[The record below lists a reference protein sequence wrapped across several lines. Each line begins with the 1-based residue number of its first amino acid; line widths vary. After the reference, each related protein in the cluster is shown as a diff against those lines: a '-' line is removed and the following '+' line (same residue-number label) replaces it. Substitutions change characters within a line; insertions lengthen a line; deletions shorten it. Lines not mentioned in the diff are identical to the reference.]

1 MLTMYALF
9 YDFSRAQPM
18 LERDLAIGSAVRPS
32 VRMSVTSLYYALYTW
47 GYPVVKIRF
56 SSPASPGL

>member
-18 LERDLAIGSAVRPS
+18 LERDLAIGSAVRPD
-32 VRMSVTSLYYALYTW
+32 VCHKPLLCSLYL
-47 GYPVVKIRF
+47 GL
-56 SSPASPGL
+56 PGGKNPIFITG